1 VGPGG
6 LVATVAL
13 VELVV
18 GPVARV
24 ELVVVSH
31 HHRVAAGQPV
41 GKAVLLFVVVA
52 W

>member
-1 VGPGG
+1 
-6 LVATVAL
+6 VATVAL

-18 GPVARV
+18 EPVVARV

-41 GKAVLLFVVVA
+41 GKAVQR
-52 W
+52 

>member
-1 VGPGG
+1 
-6 LVATVAL
+6 VATVAL

-18 GPVARV
+18 EPAV

-41 GKAVLLFVVVA
+41 SKAVLR
-52 W
+52 